1 MNLDIDFNDL
11 INDSNSILKVD
22 KQWCPL
28 YYRREDD
35 EQRIFI
41 GNAVIDLKYA
51 EKYMQTYSWN
61 LNEISDWSGHIF
73 NWGFIYSIDSS
84 GYVIN
89 NSYHGKLKPLLYER
103 CFDNQRDSFFEVL
116 EEFRLFL
123 NLYQRKDKDDE
134 NYYILGNNDDDIEV
148 IKFDSGNCF
157 IRKTYL
163 QDYLFKT
170 KRAFIISFLIERY
183 FQKTLEE
190 LSLEECGGDNIRT
203 ASDNLLIFN
212 YARFEPYIKEK
223 GKSSSRAEGKKL
235 FYGKKIENLFGKEEY
250 IDFIVDIDENNQEK
264 RLSCKQKDEDIHL
277 KLTLI
282 FFKKDVLKKYY
293 DNPKC
298 TIYPGCIEHPAWRL
312 QIDNDHNDHI
322 AVYLYK
328 LACLPHQEQL
338 YWRSYNVPAEGKK
351 MSLSFFSSTIM
362 GEFSYPEQ
370 SVNKFKWLY
379 PQINLFW
386 QKSFSFELYSALHQ
400 DDKYNLDGLNDIIN
414 NENDLDRAMQS
425 LTKVMIGA
433 VNEKE
438 IINQLIQNGDKI
450 IGGINRLERFLE
462 KQTIIE
468 SAIALSLIKQ
478 LRDIQDFRSKST
490 AHNKGHNY
498 DKLVTEDPKI
508 KSNPQE
514 AFREIL
520 NNLNSI
526 FIKILSPNAYT
537 QQSHTEV

>member
-1 MNLDIDFNDL
+1 
-11 INDSNSILKVD
+11 
-22 KQWCPL
+22 
-28 YYRREDD
+28 
-35 EQRIFI
+35 
-41 GNAVIDLKYA
+41 
-51 EKYMQTYSWN
+51 
-61 LNEISDWSGHIF
+61 
-73 NWGFIYSIDSS
+73 
-84 GYVIN
+84 
-89 NSYHGKLKPLLYER
+89 
-103 CFDNQRDSFFEVL
+103 
-116 EEFRLFL
+116 
-123 NLYQRKDKDDE
+123 
-134 NYYILGNNDDDIEV
+134 
-148 IKFDSGNCF
+148 
-157 IRKTYL
+157 
-163 QDYLFKT
+163 
-170 KRAFIISFLIERY
+170 
-183 FQKTLEE
+183 
-190 LSLEECGGDNIRT
+190 
-203 ASDNLLIFN
+203 
-212 YARFEPYIKEK
+212 
-223 GKSSSRAEGKKL
+223 
-235 FYGKKIENLFGKEEY
+235 
-250 IDFIVDIDENNQEK
+250 
-264 RLSCKQKDEDIHL
+264 
-277 KLTLI
+277 
-282 FFKKDVLKKYY
+282 
-293 DNPKC
+293 
-298 TIYPGCIEHPAWRL
+298 
-312 QIDNDHNDHI
+312 
-322 AVYLYK
+322 
-328 LACLPHQEQL
+328 
-338 YWRSYNVPAEGKK
+338 

-386 QKSFSFELYSALHQ
+386 QKSFGFELYSALHQ

-433 VNEKE
+433 INEKD
-438 IINQLIQNGDKI
+438 INQLIQNGDKI

-478 LRDIQDFRSKST
+478 LRDIQTFRSQST